1 VTRHRLLPILVAA
14 ALLSGGLCERTSWAA
29 SEPVEQPALADST
42 ATPSDGAA
50 GDSTAPVLSAEG
62 PAAGDTNARA
72 SRVAA
77 RDSAASAPPADRVV
91 VAYFHRNARC
101 DNCLKFE
108 AYADQALRDSFP
120 EELADGTL
128 EWRVVNLDDTTSAYL
143 VEDYDLFEISL
154 IVSRVH
160 GGQEVYWR
168 TLDAIWTLV
177 GDKDAF
183 MEYVA
188 FEVGEELGK
197 LSELQP
203 QDPDAA
209 PVPRELAPDRDGGG
223 AHTTPRG

>member
-1 VTRHRLLPILVAA
+1 MTRHRLLPVLVAA

-29 SEPVEQPALADST
+29 SEPAEQPALADST
-42 ATPSDGAA
+42 ATPCDGAA
-50 GDSTAPVLSAEG
+50 GDSTASVLSAEG
-62 PAAGDTNARA
+62 AAAGDTNARA

-77 RDSAASAPPADRVV
+77 RDSTASAPPVDRVAV
-91 VAYFHRNARC
+91 TYFHRTARC

-108 AYADQALRDSFP
+108 AYADQALRDAFP

-128 EWRVVNLDDTTSAYL
+128 EWRVVNLDDTTSAHL
-143 VEDYDLFEISL
+143 VEHYDLFEISL
-154 IVSRVH
+154 IVSSVR
-160 GGQEVYWR
+160 GGREVYWR
-168 TLDAIWTLV
+168 NLDAIWTLV

-183 MEYVA
+183 TEYVA

-209 PVPRELAPDRDGGG
+209 PVPRELAPGRDGGG